1 MTVYIKYDRIVA
13 DKKGGD
19 FMGKK
24 KYISIIS
31 LLVIAILLMMSS
43 TIFASTLSKVE
54 NLKVEV
60 NGNDAQLTWSEVS
73 NADGYDI
80 FINLP
85 GYGYINIG
93 SVSQNS
99 VSVIGFSENEVYTAK
114 VRAYEYVNNVKQVG
128 EFSGEIDFDTNIETN
143 LGQVTGLNVSVTK
156 NFATI
161 SWNSVTNATGYE
173 IYVDIPNYGYLHV
186 GSVEQTSAILTGFNI
201 DGEYG
206 VKVRAYKGTDA
217 KDGYGDFSSQKRFT
231 INNEEDEKIELPKVN
246 NLSVKVSG
254 NTATL
259 DWSNVSRADIYEV
272 YLSNN
277 GSSYELAG
285 TVENS
290 NATISNLD
298 YDTSYKVKVR
308 AYNKEDDVYGEF
320 SSIKSFE
327 TESDEKIELGKVRNL
342 TVEDVTK
349 NTVELDWSNVS
360 NADLYEVYLSKNGG
374 SYKLAGTVEN
384 SNATV
389 SNLDYDTQYKVKVR
403 AYNEDEDVYG
413 EYSDV
418 KSFTT
423 DEDEKIK
430 LGKVNNLTVEEV
442 TKNTVK
448 LDWSNVSNADL
459 YEVYLSKNG
468 GSYKLAGTVE
478 NSNATVSNLEED
490 TSYRVRVRA
499 YNEEDDVY
507 GDYSNVKSFTTE
519 KDDKIELS
527 QVKNLTADVDGNTV
541 KLDWSNVSNADEYEV
556 YLSKNGG
563 SYKLEGTVRNSNATI
578 SGLSYDTTYRVKVR
592 AYNEEDD
599 VYGDYSS
606 IKSFTTDEEEQEE
619 LGQVKNLTVENVNG
633 NTVKLDW
640 SNVSNADEYEI
651 YLSKNGGSYKREG
664 TVRNSNA
671 TISGL
676 SYDTTYRVK
685 VRAYN
690 EDDDIYGAYSSIKS
704 FTTDEKEDIDDE
716 SDEVGK
722 VTGVKVTVTGTNS
735 YLYWNSVPGA
745 VKYEIKFTVPG
756 YGETTLWSEGPGRAI
771 NGLTN
776 KTSNYTAKVRAY
788 KYVNGRLVAGEYSD
802 IIRFHGN

>member
-161 SWNSVTNATGYE
+161 SWNGVTNATGYE

-272 YLSNN
+272 YLSKN

-349 NTVELDWSNVS
+349 NTVE
-360 NADLYEVYLSKNGG
+360 
-374 SYKLAGTVEN
+374 
-384 SNATV
+384 
-389 SNLDYDTQYKVKVR
+389 
-403 AYNEDEDVYG
+403 
-413 EYSDV
+413 
-418 KSFTT
+418 
-423 DEDEKIK
+423 
-430 LGKVNNLTVEEV
+430 
-442 TKNTVK
+442 